1 MIYGIS
7 DLHLDYTEDK
17 SMEIF
22 GANWYN
28 YQNRIFENWREIVKE
43 DDLVLI
49 PGDISWGL
57 KLNDALPDLEKIE
70 NLPGKK
76 ILLKGNHDYW
86 WKSLNK
92 LNSLDFKTIEFL
104 QNNSF
109 THENY
114 NIAGTRSWSSRDSS
128 GFTKD
133 DEAIFKRELIRLEL
147 SLDTIKNDLETIVI
161 LHYPPFNKQG
171 LPNEMGEILN
181 KYDNI
186 STCLY
191 GHLHSDG
198 LASVVEGEIDGI
210 TYKCLSADYIDF
222 VPQLIKKV

>member
-28 YQNRIFENWREIVKE
+28 YQNRIFENWNEIVE
-43 DDLVLI
+43 NDDLVLI

-57 KLNDALPDLEKIE
+57 KLSDALPDLQKIE
-70 NLPGKK
+70 NLPGRK
-76 ILLKGNHDYW
+76 ILLRGNHDYW

-92 LNSLDFKTIEFL
+92 LNALGFQTIEFL

-109 THENY
+109 IYENY

-128 GFTKD
+128 EFDKD

-147 SLDTIKNDLETIVI
+147 SLNTIKNDLETIVM

-171 LPNEMGEILN
+171 RPNEIGEVLKN
-181 KYDNI
+181 YNNI
-186 STCLY
+186 TTCIY
-191 GHLHSDG
+191 GHLHSEG

-210 TYKCLSADYIDF
+210 NYRCLSADYIDF
-222 VPQLIKKV
+222 IPQLIKKV